1 MSVSSDTIELRGLLF
16 EAMIQDSINLRQKL
30 LWTYKQVELSD
41 AGNIQINCFEESIK
55 NGLEEDHIIEEY
67 KNHLK
72 SFKEW
77 LEILLLDAQVITA
90 FRIGSEA
97 FSKDEYSMVDS
108 ALWYRN

>member
-1 MSVSSDTIELRGLLF
+1 MSVSSNTIELSGLLF
-16 EAMIQDSINLRQKL
+16 EAMIQDSVNLRQKL
-30 LWTYKQVELSD
+30 LWTYKQVELSE

-55 NGLEEDHIIEEY
+55 NGLEDDYIIEEY

-97 FSKDEYSMVDS
+97 FTDGNDVDS